1 MAPLFSG
8 GGPASVAATRAGGA
22 IFHDMRHGMLDPHHL
37 SNLELDAAREIRFSE
52 IVSALSYAL
61 DITEGQPEGHAVRTC
76 LIGMRIAEELR
87 LPAADLSALYYALLL
102 KDLGCSSN
110 AAKMCYL
117 FGADDR
123 KVKRN
128 LKTVNWAR
136 LSETVRFMNQNV
148 MPDGTVMQ
156 RALRAVV
163 FALEGPKGPNK
174 IVQVRCERGAA
185 IARQLGLPEAT
196 ATAILHLDE
205 HWDGKG
211 HPHGLAGDEISLL
224 GRIACLAQTIDAYF
238 CVGGPQAAWQMA
250 SDRRGAWF
258 DPQLVDAFGTFAD
271 DAAFWSRVGSEDPRA
286 FIAALEP
293 EGLVQMADEGTLDR
307 VAQTFAQVVD
317 AKSPWT
323 FRHSDGVARIAVGIA
338 KVLGLPQET
347 ITRIFRAGLLHDIG
361 KLGVSNL
368 ILDKP
373 GKLTD
378 EEFVELR
385 RHPDFTQQILSRI
398 GSFSEITAIAATHH
412 ERMDGR
418 GYHRGIPA
426 GALPIEARLLVVSDI
441 CEALSAKRPY
451 RDELPREKVHAI
463 LTKDAGSA
471 VCPECVEALK
481 TYHEQSDV
489 ISRVNDQLHALDDV
503 LASV

>member
-1 MAPLFSG
+1 MF
-8 GGPASVAATRAGGA
+8 
-22 IFHDMRHGMLDPHHL
+22 DPHTL
-37 SNLELDAAREIRFSE
+37 SDLETDATGQIRFSE
-52 IVSALSYAL
+52 VVSALSYAL

-76 LIGMRIAEELR
+76 LIGMRIADELG

-110 AAKMCYL
+110 AARMCYL

-128 LKTVNWAR
+128 LKTVNWTK
-136 LSETVRFMNQNV
+136 LSDTVQFMNRNV
-148 MPDGTVMQ
+148 MPDGTAMQ

-185 IARQLGLPEAT
+185 IARKLGLPEAT

-211 HPHGLAGDEISLL
+211 HPHGLPGEEISLL
-224 GRIACLAQTIDAYF
+224 GRIACLAQTIDVFF
-238 CVGGPQAAWQMA
+238 CTGGPQAAWQTA
-250 SDRRGAWF
+250 SDRRGTWF
-258 DPQLVDAFGTFAD
+258 DPNLVDAFGAFAD
-271 DAAFWSRVGSEDPRA
+271 DTAFWSRAGSENPRA
-286 FIAALEP
+286 FIADLEP
-293 EGLVQMADEGTLDR
+293 DEFVQMADDKTLDR
-307 VAQTFAQVVD
+307 IALAFAQVVD

-338 KVLGLPQET
+338 NVLGLPQES

-398 GSFSEITAIAATHH
+398 ASFGEITAIAATHH
-412 ERMDGR
+412 ERIDGR

-426 GALPIEARLLVVSDI
+426 GELPIEARLLVVSDI

-481 TYHEQSDV
+481 EYHERGDI
-489 ISRVNDQLHALDDV
+489 ISRVNDQLTALDEV